1 MYHRVV
7 VRPKLRSLLFPAVWL
22 LAAGGGLHADDNLLW
37 RTWGKAD
44 GLAETYASSITVSPN
59 GHTYVRHGSI
69 GSMSVFDGYRVTT
82 IPDPSNGIQSGWGE
96 KERVQAGSGGRIWA
110 ISEGALKE
118 FINGKWIVR
127 YAPPHGQLVLGAI
140 PRGSRVVVLLADRLL
155 EYDPVSDAWQ
165 EIAPGRKSAI
175 GPFLNVAATENDIW
189 LAGEHG
195 LARVTGPP
203 EGAAYRWAETAVDPN
218 GLSHFNYPQP
228 GSDGEAFAQA
238 TEVGSH
244 RKAIVR
250 WADKGLES
258 IYSAV
263 TDTLRAWRGA
273 DGDVWIVEGASMF
286 RLAGGQ
292 KYPVDRAGTLSGNIF
307 DVFLQ
312 PDRTFWI
319 ATSEGLA
326 RYSPP
331 LWRAPP
337 GLEDF
342 HLTVHAAAEDRLGRL
357 WFAATEYLLEL
368 DGARWSRHRLPEGL
382 RTHTVYTQ
390 SVVALDDGRILV
402 KAVRTGQVDVVLV
415 FDPATGAFKEFL
427 HPEGRKM
434 SLIVPRPG
442 GGVWVASEKPATPG
456 FRLEIYDGASFRK
469 CLEAGTEW
477 KGAGVRS
484 VLELPGGDLWL
495 GGSAAGGVY
504 HGGRILPLFDG
515 SHGYTDSGVFAIGR
529 LAAGEIIAGG
539 RDKVL
544 AYRGAAWSL
553 LRSGLG
559 SVRSFSIAPDGALWV
574 ASASGVHRFK
584 DGSWIA
590 QQPAEGLPSAL
601 AYLVFHDRSGRLWAG
616 TTGGLS
622 LYHPEADTDPPVTL
636 LDPSSNTREV
646 PPHGDARFV
655 FSGIDKWNQTAPG
668 RVLFSHRLD
677 GGGWSQPD
685 SSGYAAYHALRPGA
699 HRLEVRAVDRSGN
712 VDPHPKTFEF
722 VVLLPWYRQAG
733 FLLLSGLGSTAILT
747 LGWLAILQYRRRG
760 ELIVQLNDA
769 KERAEAAS
777 RHKTEFLANMSHE
790 IRTPMNGV
798 IGMTGLLLDTPLT
811 AEQRDYA
818 ETVRRSGEALLT
830 VINDILD
837 FSKVEAGRMVI
848 EDMNFDLRMVMEEVG
863 EMLAPRAEEKGLEL
877 ILHYPPDAPRFFI
890 GDACRIR
897 QVLTNLVGNAVK
909 FTSKGQVV
917 TTVKLQARNAGVARM
932 EVAVADTGVGIPRDK
947 LGLLFEKFSQVDGS
961 TTRKYGGTG
970 LGLAISKQ
978 LVVLMGGTVGV
989 DSQPGEGSR
998 FWFTLPLKLDPDPPG
1013 KPVAI
1018 DDLRNLRALIVD
1030 DNEVNRRVLDEQI
1043 ASWGMRNGSYE
1054 TPEEALQA
1062 LRAAQETGDPY
1073 HFALLDYHMPGMDGI
1088 ALARA
1093 IKADPAI
1100 RGVRLVML
1108 TSAAQLG
1115 VSRGEGQSIEACLR
1129 KPVRQSQLLNTL
1141 TAVWSKNLNNKPH
1154 ARAES
1159 GNPTVDRKAA
1169 LASRADGTPIR
1180 ILVAEDNPV
1189 NQKVA
1194 VAMLGRLGLRADLA
1208 SNGREAVDM
1217 VQALPYDLILMD
1229 CQMPEMD
1236 GYEATGEIRRREDG
1250 RKHVAIVA
1258 MTADAMAGSRQRC
1271 LAAGMDD
1278 HIAKPVNANEL
1289 FDALLQWIPVRDRP
1303 GAAQRS
1309 SQELPADSPVT

>member
-1 MYHRVV
+1 
-7 VRPKLRSLLFPAVWL
+7 
-22 LAAGGGLHADDNLLW
+22 
-37 RTWGKAD
+37 
-44 GLAETYASSITVSPN
+44 
-59 GHTYVRHGSI
+59 
-69 GSMSVFDGYRVTT
+69 MSVFDGYRVAT
-82 IPDPSNGIQSGWGE
+82 IPDPGTGIQSSWGE
-96 KERVQAGSGGRIWA
+96 KERVQAGSGGRLWA
-110 ISEGALKE
+110 VSEGVLKE
-118 FINGKWIVR
+118 FKNGAWVVR
-127 YAPPHGQLVLGAI
+127 YAPPHGQLVVGAI
-140 PRGSRVVVLLADRLL
+140 PRGSRVLVLLEDRLL
-155 EYDPVSDAWQ
+155 EYDPVSDGWR

-175 GPFLNVAATENDIW
+175 GPFLKGAATEHEIW

-195 LARVTGPP
+195 LARVTGSP

-218 GLSHFNYPQP
+218 GLSRFNYPQP
-228 GSDGEAFAQA
+228 GADGEVLAQA
-238 TEVGSH
+238 TEVRSN

-250 WADKGLES
+250 WAGNGIES
-258 IYSAV
+258 IYAAV

-273 DGDVWIVEGASMF
+273 DGDIWIVEGSSMF

-292 KYPVDRAGTLSGNIF
+292 KYPVDRAGTLSGNVF
-307 DVFLQ
+307 DVFLE

-319 ATSEGLA
+319 ATSEGIA

-342 HLTVHAAAEDRLGRL
+342 HQTVHAAAEDRRGRL

-368 DGARWSRHRLPEGL
+368 DGSRWSRHRLPEGL

-390 SVVALDDGRILV
+390 SVAALDDGRILV
-402 KAVRTGQVDVVLV
+402 KAVRAGQVDTVLV

-427 HPEGRKM
+427 HPEGRRM
-434 SLIVPRPG
+434 TLIEPRPG
-442 GGVWVASEKPATPG
+442 GGVWVASDKPGTPG
-456 FRLEIYDGASFRK
+456 IRLEIYDGASFRK
-469 CLEAGTEW
+469 CMEAGAEW
-477 KGAGVRS
+477 KSAGIRS
-484 VLELPGGDLWL
+484 VLERPGGDLWL
-495 GGSAAGGVY
+495 GGTAAGGLY
-504 HGGRILPLFDG
+504 RAGRMVPLFD
-515 SHGYTDSGVFAIGR
+515 SAHGFTDSGVFAIGQ
-529 LAAGEIIAGG
+529 LASGDPIAGG

-544 AYRGAAWSL
+544 AYKAGAWGL
-553 LRSGLG
+553 LRGGLG

-574 ASASGVHRFK
+574 ASGTGVHRFN
-584 DGSWIA
+584 DGSWIT
-590 QQPAEGLPSAL
+590 QQAAEGLQSVL
-601 AYLVFHDRSGRLWAG
+601 AYLVFHDRGGRLWAG

-622 LYHPEADTDPPVTL
+622 LYHPEADSDPPVTL
-636 LDPSSNTREV
+636 FDASSNTREI
-646 PPHGDARFV
+646 PPRGDARFV
-655 FSGIDKWNQTAPG
+655 FSGIDKWNQTTPD

-685 SSGYAAYHALRPGA
+685 SSGYASYRALGPGA
-699 HRLEVRAVDRSGN
+699 HRLEVRAIDRGGN

-733 FLLLSGLGSTAILT
+733 FLILSGLGLSAIVT
-747 LGWLAILQYRRRG
+747 LGWLAISQYRRRG

-777 RHKTEFLANMSHE
+777 RHKTDFLANMSHE

-798 IGMTGLLLDTPLT
+798 IGMTGLLLDTSLT

-848 EDMNFDLRMVMEEVG
+848 EDMNFDLRMVVEEVN

-877 ILHYPPDAPRFFI
+877 ILHYPPDVPRFCI

-897 QVLTNLVGNAVK
+897 QILTNLVGNAVK

-917 TTVKLQARNAGVARM
+917 TTVKLQGLDTGVARI
-932 EVAVADTGVGIPRDK
+932 EVAVADTGVGIRHDK

-978 LVVLMGGTVGV
+978 LVVLMGGTIGV
-989 DSQPGEGSR
+989 DSQPDEGST
-998 FWFTLPLKLDPDPPG
+998 FWFRLPLKLDPEQPG
-1013 KPVAI
+1013 EPVAI

-1030 DNEVNRRVLDEQI
+1030 DNEVNRRVLDEQTN
-1043 ASWGMRNGSYE
+1043 SWGMRGDCCG

-1062 LRAAQETGDPY
+1062 LRAAQEGGAPY
-1073 HFALLDYHMPGMDGI
+1073 HFALLDYQMPGMDGI

-1100 RGVRLVML
+1100 RGVRIVML
-1108 TSAAQLG
+1108 TSAGQLG
-1115 VSRGEGQSIEACLR
+1115 MSRSEGPGIEACLR

-1141 TAVWSKNLNNKPH
+1141 TAVWSKKRNGQPDAPAQPANRTADL
-1154 ARAES
+1154 
-1159 GNPTVDRKAA
+1159 KAA
-1169 LASRADGTPIR
+1169 LASWAGGTPIR
-1180 ILVAEDNPV
+1180 VLVAEDNPV

-1194 VAMLGRLGLRADLA
+1194 VAILGRLGLRADLA

-1217 VQALPYDLILMD
+1217 VQALPYDLVLMD

-1236 GYEATGEIRRREDG
+1236 GYEATVEIRRREG
-1250 RKHVAIVA
+1250 ANQHIAIVA
-1258 MTADAMAGSRQRC
+1258 MTAEAMAGSRERC

-1278 HIAKPVNANEL
+1278 HIAKPVNAKEL
-1289 FDALLQWIPVRDRP
+1289 FDALLKWVPVRDRP
-1303 GAAQRS
+1303 GAAERP
-1309 SQELPADSPVT
+1309 SQELPTDRIVR